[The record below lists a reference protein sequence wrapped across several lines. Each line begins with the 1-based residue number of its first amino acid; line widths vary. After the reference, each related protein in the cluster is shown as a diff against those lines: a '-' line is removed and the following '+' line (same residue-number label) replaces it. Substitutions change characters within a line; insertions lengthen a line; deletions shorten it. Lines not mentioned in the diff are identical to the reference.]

1 MQINRKKKLISIIF
15 LMLGSGIAIGLLLF
29 ALRQNI
35 SLYYTPSQIQ
45 KLQVASNQLLRLGG
59 FVVNHSVTHQPNSL
73 NVTFALTDHQKT
85 IWVKYNGILP
95 SLFRVDQGI
104 VAEGHLAANGVFVA
118 DQVLA
123 KHDATY
129 RPPELTQHAA

>member
-1 MQINRKKKLISIIF
+1 MLINRKKKLMYIIF
-15 LMLGSGIAIGLLLF
+15 LMSGIGVALGLLLF

-35 SLYYTPSQIQ
+35 SLYYTPTQIE
-45 KLQVASNQLLRLGG
+45 KIQVNSNQLLRLGG
-59 FVVNHSVTHQPNSL
+59 FVVKNSVQHTPDSL
-73 NVTFALTDHQKT
+73 QVKFALTDHQKT

-95 SLFRVDQGI
+95 SLFRVNQGI
-104 VAEGHLAANGVFVA
+104 VAQGHLAINGIFYA

-129 RPPELTQHAA
+129 KPPELTNHVA

>member
-1 MQINRKKKLISIIF
+1 MLINRKKKLVYIIF
-15 LMLGSGIAIGLLLF
+15 LMSGIGVALSLLLF

-35 SLYYTPSQIQ
+35 SLYYTPTQIE
-45 KLQVASNQLLRLGG
+45 KIQVNSNQLLRLGG
-59 FVVNHSVTHQPNSL
+59 FVVKNSVQHTPDSL
-73 NVTFALTDHQKT
+73 KVKFALTDHQKT

-95 SLFRVDQGI
+95 SLFRVNQGI
-104 VAEGHLAANGVFVA
+104 VAQGHLATNGIFYA

-129 RPPELTQHAA
+129 KPPELTNHVA